1 MSVIRRFLKKSLL
14 LLALL
19 GVTFGM
25 PGAMLAAA
33 APVGQVQ
40 SAMHAQQSSGC
51 MGCHMQTNGGVLHH
65 GSMGGT
71 SCMGAA
77 SCSMPAMPS
86 AMVAVIPPQHDV
98 WPIGPDCTGGRTPGG
113 PDTRPPIVHA

>member
-1 MSVIRRFLKKSLL
+1 MCVIRRFLKKSLL

-19 GVTFGM
+19 GLAFGM
-25 PGAMLAAA
+25 PGGIPAAA
-33 APVGQVQ
+33 APIGQAQ
-40 SAMHAQQSSGC
+40 SVMYTQQSGGC
-51 MGCHMQTNGGVLHH
+51 LGCHRQANGGAPNH

-77 SCSMPAMPS
+77 GCSVPALPS
-86 AMVAVIPPQHDV
+86 AVVAVIPPQRDIR
-98 WPIGPDCTGGRTPGG
+98 PIGPDCTGGRTPVG